1 MSRQQRTQNYYQL
14 NIRGDVYKGTVNELA
29 EQTGRPIKHIWSII
43 DGSYKDIHGEQIGKS
58 HPIFDYYNAKTGE
71 HLGTYTLNEMAD
83 VLDVKPKTL
92 SNKKLYRKTFTGKY
106 KIVEDEDMITRR
118 TINKVAPVPVP
129 EKYEPERKINI
140 VTVKPAEKKPFKVGK
155 YAQYLHDSYF
165 AKWNLKEGK

>member
-1 MSRQQRTQNYYQL
+1 MSRQQRIQNYYRL

-43 DGSYKDIHGEQIGKS
+43 DGSYKDIYGEQIGKS
-58 HPIFDYYNAKTGE
+58 HPIFDYYNAKTDE
-71 HLGTYTLNEMAD
+71 HLGTYTMNEMAD
-83 VLDVKPKTL
+83 ALDIKAKTL
-92 SNKKLYRKTFTGKY
+92 CNSKLYRKTFTGKY

-140 VTVKPAEKKPFKVGK
+140 VTVKPAEMKPFKVGR
-155 YAQYLHDSYF
+155 YAQSLHDSYF
-165 AKWNLKEGK
+165 AKWNLKEG